1 MFLYTMSIGN
11 IKGFFKDIVKDL
23 LIVAVLGYLGG
34 TTLGLKNLNLDM
46 LPIDINKYP
55 YVDDCREKT
64 DMFSLDLFTQFGF
77 PYSMINDKKD
87 SPTNDVKVWFALTCA
102 TLFIYIRKM
111 FRNLIKH
118 VKHFYPS
125 FIGNLFFY
133 YVLPFIF
140 IYILRKWSVLVSIL
154 FFVVL
159 LCAVSLE
166 NYLIVFAPLTFPWW
180 VYRGNEASIMKL
192 IIAFIFFWVGLFF
205 IPVYLVWW
213 YILANVGA
221 VYIAIFYLFS
231 PFSTGFNNI
240 IQEAGKHKLSLTL
253 LFMALAFWSAHLFL
267 TSALVKSG
275 MFAACISFIAY
286 WLYSKYYIK
295 K

>member
-1 MFLYTMSIGN
+1 MSIGN

-34 TTLGLKNLNLDM
+34 ATLGLKNLNLDM

-55 YVDDCREKT
+55 YVDDCKEKT

-102 TLFIYIRKM
+102 TFFIYIRKM

-125 FIGNLFFY
+125 FVGNLFFY
-133 YVLPFIF
+133 YAFPFIF
-140 IYILRKWSVLVSIL
+140 IYLLRKWTFLVGIL
-154 FFVVL
+154 FFL
-159 LCAVSLE
+159 AFLCAIWLE
-166 NYLIVFAPLTFPWW
+166 NYLIIFAPLTFPWW

-205 IPVYLVWW
+205 IPIYIVWW
-213 YILANVGA
+213 YLLANVGA
-221 VYIAIFYLFS
+221 VYIAVFYLFS
-231 PFSTGFNNI
+231 PFSTGFHNI
-240 IQEAGKHKLSLTL
+240 MQEAGKHKLSLTL

-275 MFAACISFIAY
+275 MFAACISFLAY
-286 WLYSKYYIK
+286 WLYSTYYIK